1 MSREFL
7 LPDLGSGLKE
17 GEIVHWRVAV
27 GDVVTTDDL
36 LVDIETEKAVIE
48 VPVPYDGTVIALA
61 AEEGESVKVGS
72 MLAVFDTGDAD
83 SNNNAAADK
92 PADQSVP
99 SQTTV
104 AETVSAPHASGPA
117 PAATNA
123 GGRIKAMPAVRRI
136 SKEFSVDLSQ
146 VTGTGRHG
154 QVTKGDVLV
163 FIKNRTA
170 DDVALTAQS
179 VQPGQPATVSKQ
191 QDERVPLTKLGRTIA
206 ANMSRSWR
214 EIPHIFT
221 RMEARADGFL
231 EVKKTLSDLYDH
243 KVGVEALL
251 IRAVLPALKTYP
263 EFNATLEGDEL
274 VLHHNYNICVA
285 VNTDAGLVLPTIH
298 NADQYGVRQLSSH
311 LAELLPRAVQRKA
324 SPDELSGG
332 TFTIN
337 NLGALGKIMG
347 TSIIPIG
354 TTAILSAGR
363 AMEKAVVQSGEICI
377 LPMMEITLS
386 FDHRVIDGGMAQK
399 FLALVCLNI
408 EEAARMLA

>member
-17 GEIVHWRVAV
+17 GEIVKWRVAV

-48 VPVPYDGTVIALA
+48 VPVPYDGTVVALA
-61 AEEGESVKVGS
+61 AEAGESVKVGS
-72 MLAVFDTGDAD
+72 MLAVFDTGDGV
-83 SNNNAAADK
+83 K
-92 PADQSVP
+92 PEAVQAEVDENSEPELSQVTEPVP
-99 SQTTV
+99 VSQNPATV
-104 AETVSAPHASGPA
+104 TPAE
-117 PAATNA
+117 NE
-123 GGRIKAMPAVRRI
+123 RIKAMPSVRRI
-136 SKEFSVDLSQ
+136 SVEFDVNLRQ
-146 VTGTGRHG
+146 VAGTGRDG
-154 QVTKGDVLV
+154 RVTKGDVLA
-163 FIKNRTA
+163 FIKSRTA
-170 DDVALTAQS
+170 GTEQASTVQQDVGSSAR
-179 VQPGQPATVSKQ
+179 
-191 QDERVPLTKLGRTIA
+191 DERVPLTRLGKTIA
-206 ANMSRSWR
+206 ARMTQSWR

-221 RMEARADGFL
+221 RMEAQADGFL
-231 EVKKTLSDLYDH
+231 EVRKTLSDLYGE

-274 VLHHNYNICVA
+274 VLHKQYNICVA
-285 VNTDAGLVLPTIH
+285 VNTDEGLVLPTVH
-298 NADQYGVRQLSSH
+298 KADSLGVRELSSY
-311 LAELLPRAVQRKA
+311 LGELLPRAIQRKA

-337 NLGALGKIMG
+337 NIGALGTIMG
-347 TSIIPIG
+347 TSIIPMG

-363 AMEKAVVQSGEICI
+363 AVEKAVVRKGKVRV
-377 LPMMEITLS
+377 LPMMEITMS

-399 FLALVCLNI
+399 FLGLVCLNI

>member
-17 GEIVHWRVAV
+17 GEIVLWRVAV

-61 AEEGESVKVGS
+61 AEAGELVKVGS
-72 MLAVFDTGDAD
+72 MLAVFDTGDAGQASEVVD
-83 SNNNAAADK
+83 E
-92 PADQSVP
+92 PADQSVSAP
-99 SQTTV
+99 APV
-104 AETVSAPHASGPA
+104 VETVSAIPEPIPTKESD
-117 PAATNA
+117 NA
-123 GGRIKAMPAVRRI
+123 RIKAMPSVRRV
-136 SKEFSVDLSQ
+136 STEFDVDLSL
-146 VTGTGRHG
+146 VTGTGRDG
-154 QVTKGDVLV
+154 RVTKGDVLA

-170 DDVALTAQS
+170 AS
-179 VQPGQPATVSKQ
+179 EKPAVTQ
-191 QDERVPLTKLGRTIA
+191 QAAIASGMDERVPLTRLGRTIA
-206 ANMSRSWR
+206 ERMSQSWR
-214 EIPHIFT
+214 EIPHVFT
-221 RMEARADGFL
+221 RMEAQADGFL
-231 EVKKTLSDLYDH
+231 EVRKTLSDLYDN

-263 EFNATLEGDEL
+263 QFNATLEGDEL
-274 VLHHNYNICVA
+274 VLHRQYNICVA
-285 VNTDAGLVLPTIH
+285 VNTDEGLVLPTVH
-298 NADQYGVRQLSSH
+298 DADMFSVRELSSH
-311 LAELLPRAVQRKA
+311 LADLLPRAIQRKA
-324 SPDELSGG
+324 SPEELSGG

-337 NLGALGKIMG
+337 NIGALGTIMG

-363 AMEKAVVQSGEICI
+363 AVEKAIVKSGEIKI
-377 LPMMEITLS
+377 LPMMEITMS

>member
-17 GEIVHWRVAV
+17 GEIVQWRVAV

-36 LVDIETEKAVIE
+36 LVDIETEKAVVEI
-48 VPVPYDGTVIALA
+48 PVPYDGTVIALG
-61 AEEGESVKVGS
+61 AEEGGSVKVGS
-72 MLAVFDTGDAD
+72 MLAVFDTGDESDKNSAV
-83 SNNNAAADK
+83 ADK
-92 PADQSVP
+92 PSGQSVP
-99 SQTTV
+99 TQTTV
-104 AETVSAPHASGPA
+104 AEKVSTPPVAGLA
-117 PAATNA
+117 PAATDA
-123 GGRIKAMPAVRRI
+123 SGRIKAMPAVRRI
-136 SKEFSVDLSQ
+136 STEFDVDISQ

-154 QVTKGDVLV
+154 QVTKGDVLA

-170 DDVALTAQS
+170 SDTAMTDQQ
-179 VQPGQPATVSKQ
+179 VLPGQQALASEQ
-191 QDERVPLTKLGRTIA
+191 QDERVPLTRLGKTIA

-231 EVKKTLSDLYDH
+231 EVRKSLSDVYDH

-274 VLHHNYNICVA
+274 VLHRNYNICVA
-285 VNTDAGLVLPTIH
+285 VNTDAGLVLPTVH
-298 NADQYGVRQLSSH
+298 NADQYSVRQLSGH
-311 LAELLPRAVQRKA
+311 LTELLPKAVQRKA
-324 SPDELSGG
+324 SPAELSGG

>member
-17 GEIVHWRVAV
+17 GEIVLWRVAV

-61 AEEGESVKVGS
+61 AEAGELVKVGS
-72 MLAVFDTGDAD
+72 MLAVFDTGDAGQASEVVD
-83 SNNNAAADK
+83 E
-92 PADQSVP
+92 PADQSVSAP
-99 SQTTV
+99 APV
-104 AETVSAPHASGPA
+104 VETVSAIPEPIPTKESD
-117 PAATNA
+117 NA
-123 GGRIKAMPAVRRI
+123 RIKAMPSVRRI
-136 SKEFSVDLSQ
+136 STEFDVDLSL
-146 VTGTGRHG
+146 VTGTGRDG
-154 QVTKGDVLV
+154 RVTKGDVLA

-170 DDVALTAQS
+170 AS
-179 VQPGQPATVSKQ
+179 EKPAVTQ
-191 QDERVPLTKLGRTIA
+191 QAAIGSGIDERVPLTRLGRTIA
-206 ANMSRSWR
+206 ERMSQSWR
-214 EIPHIFT
+214 EIPHVFT
-221 RMEARADGFL
+221 RMEAQADGFL
-231 EVKKTLSDLYDH
+231 EVRKTLSDLYDD

-263 EFNATLEGDEL
+263 QFNSTLEGDEL
-274 VLHHNYNICVA
+274 VLHRQYNICVA
-285 VNTDAGLVLPTIH
+285 VNTDEGLVLPTVH
-298 NADQYGVRQLSSH
+298 DADMFSVRELSSH
-311 LAELLPRAVQRKA
+311 LADLLPRAIQRKA
-324 SPDELSGG
+324 SPEELSGG

-337 NLGALGKIMG
+337 NIGALGTIMG

-363 AMEKAVVQSGEICI
+363 AVEKAVVKSGEIKI
-377 LPMMEITLS
+377 LPMMEITMS

>member
-48 VPVPYDGTVIALA
+48 VPVPYDGTVVSLA
-61 AEEGESVKVGS
+61 AKEGESVKVGS
-72 MLAVFDTGDAD
+72 VLAVFDTGGQGPTANDVDEAAEPV
-83 SNNNAAADK
+83 STQAAAVEV
-92 PADQSVP
+92 VP
-99 SQTTV
+99 QV
-104 AETVSAPHASGPA
+104 AAAVTAVSNG
-117 PAATNA
+117 NE
-123 GGRIKAMPAVRRI
+123 RIKAMPSVRRI
-136 SKEFSVDLSQ
+136 SAEFDVDLSE

-154 QVTKGDVLV
+154 QVTKGDVLA

-170 DDVALTAQS
+170 TSAGLAGTGNKRVQTTVADDAA
-179 VQPGQPATVSKQ
+179 
-191 QDERVPLTKLGRTIA
+191 DERVPLTRLGKTIA
-206 ANMSRSWR
+206 ARMSRSWR
-214 EIPHIFT
+214 EIPHVFT
-221 RMEARADGFL
+221 RMEAQADGFL
-231 EVKKTLSDLYDH
+231 EVRKTLSDLYDE
-243 KVGVEALL
+243 KVAVEALL

-263 EFNATLEGDEL
+263 EFNATLDGDEL
-274 VLHHNYNICVA
+274 VLHKQYNICVA
-285 VNTDAGLVLPTIH
+285 VNTDEGLVLPTVH
-298 NADQYGVRQLSSH
+298 NADRFGMRELSNH
-311 LAELLPRAVQRKA
+311 LAELLPKAIQRKA

-337 NLGALGKIMG
+337 NIGALGTIMG

-363 AMEKAVVQSGEICI
+363 AVEKAVVKSGEIRI
-377 LPMMEITLS
+377 LPMMEITMS

>member
-1 MSREFL
+1 MTREFL

-17 GEIVHWRVAV
+17 GEIVQWRVAV

-61 AEEGESVKVGS
+61 AEAGESVKVGS
-72 MLAVFDTGDAD
+72 MLAVFDTGDPVVD
-83 SNNNAAADK
+83 SSEATDK
-92 PADQSVP
+92 PAEQPVS
-99 SQTTV
+99 SQTPDVEQVSTV
-104 AETVSAPHASGPA
+104 AVATSAADH
-117 PAATNA
+117 
-123 GGRIKAMPAVRRI
+123 GRIKAMPSVRRI
-136 SKEFSVDLSQ
+136 SIEFNVDLSE
-146 VTGTGRHG
+146 VTGTGRDG
-154 QVTKGDVLV
+154 RVTKGNVLA
-163 FIKNRTA
+163 FIKNRTSSKA
-170 DDVALTAQS
+170 ASLDQQDKSRQ
-179 VQPGQPATVSKQ
+179 QPVVTQ
-191 QDERVPLTKLGRTIA
+191 QDERVPLTRLGKTIA
-206 ANMSRSWR
+206 QRMSQSWR
-214 EIPHIFT
+214 EIPHVFT
-221 RMEARADGFL
+221 RMEAQADGFL
-231 EVKKTLSDLYDH
+231 EVRKTLSDMYSQ

-274 VLHHNYNICVA
+274 VLHRHYNICVA
-285 VNTDAGLVLPTIH
+285 VNSDQGLVLPTVH
-298 NADQYGVRQLSSH
+298 NADGFGMRDLASH
-311 LAELLPRAVQRKA
+311 LGELLPKAIQRKA

-337 NLGALGKIMG
+337 NIGALGTIMG

-363 AMEKAVVQSGEICI
+363 AMEKAVVRKGKVRV
-377 LPMMEITLS
+377 LPMMEITMS

>member
-17 GEIVHWRVAV
+17 GEIVQWRVAV

-61 AEEGESVKVGS
+61 AEAGELVKVGS
-72 MLAVFDTGDAD
+72 MLAVFDTGTAGQASEIVDE
-83 SNNNAAADK
+83 
-92 PADQSVP
+92 PADQSASSPDPV
-99 SQTTV
+99 V
-104 AETVSAPHASGPA
+104 ETVSTVPEPIPTEESD
-117 PAATNA
+117 NA
-123 GGRIKAMPAVRRI
+123 RIKAMPSVRRI
-136 SKEFSVDLSQ
+136 STEFDVDLSL
-146 VTGTGRHG
+146 VTGTGRDG
-154 QVTKGDVLV
+154 RVTKGDVLA
-163 FIKNRTA
+163 FIRNRTA
-170 DDVALTAQS
+170 ASEKPAVTQRVAS
-179 VQPGQPATVSKQ
+179 GSGM
-191 QDERVPLTKLGRTIA
+191 DERVPLTRLGRTIA
-206 ANMSRSWR
+206 ERMSQSWR
-214 EIPHIFT
+214 EIPHVFT
-221 RMEARADGFL
+221 RMEAQADGFL
-231 EVKKTLSDLYDH
+231 EVRKTLSDMYDD

-263 EFNATLEGDEL
+263 QFNATLEGDEL
-274 VLHHNYNICVA
+274 VLHRQYNICVA
-285 VNTDAGLVLPTIH
+285 VNTDEGLVLPTVH
-298 NADQYGVRQLSSH
+298 DADSFSVRELSSH
-311 LAELLPRAVQRKA
+311 LADLLPRAIQRKA
-324 SPDELSGG
+324 SPEELSGG

-337 NLGALGKIMG
+337 NIGALGTIMG

-363 AMEKAVVQSGEICI
+363 AVEKAVVKSGEIKV
-377 LPMMEITLS
+377 LPMMEITMS

>member
-17 GEIVHWRVAV
+17 GEIVQWRVAV

-48 VPVPYDGTVIALA
+48 VPVPYDGTVISLA
-61 AEEGESVKVGS
+61 ADEGESVKVGS
-72 MLAVFDTGDAD
+72 VLAVFDTGDASQD
-83 SNNNAAADK
+83 STDGKDPATK
-92 PADQSVP
+92 PVSE
-99 SQTTV
+99 QTPGV
-104 AETVSAPHASGPA
+104 ETILA
-117 PAATNA
+117 PATPIAATADNA
-123 GGRIKAMPAVRRI
+123 RIKAMPSVRRLSI
-136 SKEFSVDLSQ
+136 EFDVDLTL
-146 VTGTGRHG
+146 VTGTGRDG
-154 QVTKGDVLV
+154 RVTKGNVLA

-170 DDVALTAQS
+170 FNEKQAS
-179 VQPGQPATVSKQ
+179 VQQAVGSPAE
-191 QDERVPLTKLGRTIA
+191 DERVPLTRLGKTIA
-206 ANMSRSWR
+206 ARMSQSWR
-214 EIPHIFT
+214 EIPHVFT
-221 RMEARADGFL
+221 RMEAQADGFL
-231 EVKKTLSDLYDH
+231 EVKKTLSDLYGE

-251 IRAVLPALKTYP
+251 IRAVLPALKMYP

-274 VLHHNYNICVA
+274 VLHKKYNICVA
-285 VNTDAGLVLPTIH
+285 VNTDEGLVLPTVH
-298 NADQYGVRQLSSH
+298 QADSFGVRELSSH
-311 LAELLPRAVQRKA
+311 LGELLPRAIQRKA

-337 NLGALGKIMG
+337 NIGALGTIMG

-363 AMEKAVVQSGEICI
+363 AVEKAVVKKGKVRV
-377 LPMMEITLS
+377 LPMMEITMS

-399 FLALVCLNI
+399 FLGLVCLNI

>member
-17 GEIVHWRVAV
+17 GEIVLWRVAV

-48 VPVPYDGTVIALA
+48 VPVPYDGTVVALA

-72 MLAVFDTGDAD
+72 MLAVFDTGD
-83 SNNNAAADK
+83 SSSSSESTSEQIST
-92 PADQSVP
+92 PAPV
-99 SQTTV
+99 V
-104 AETVSAPHASGPA
+104 ETVSESPAPTVMKVTASG
-117 PAATNA
+117 
-123 GGRIKAMPAVRRI
+123 RVKAMPSVRRI
-136 SKEFSVDLSQ
+136 SAEFDVDISQ
-146 VTGTGRHG
+146 VTGSGRHG
-154 QVTKGDVLV
+154 QVTKGDVLA

-170 DDVALTAQS
+170 SSEALPTD
-179 VQPGQPATVSKQ
+179 QPIAVSAQ
-191 QDERVPLTKLGRTIA
+191 QDERVALTRLGKTIA
-206 ANMSRSWR
+206 NRMSQSWR
-214 EIPHIFT
+214 EIPHVFT
-221 RMEARADGFL
+221 RMEAQADGFL
-231 EVKKTLSDLYDH
+231 EVRKSLSDVYGH

-263 EFNATLEGDEL
+263 QFNATLEGDEL
-274 VLHHNYNICVA
+274 VLHKHYNICVA
-285 VNTDAGLVLPTIH
+285 VNTDEGLVLPTVH
-298 NADQYGVRQLSSH
+298 NADGFDVRQLSSH
-311 LAELLPRAVQRKA
+311 LAELLPKAIERKA
-324 SPDELSGG
+324 SPAELSGG

-337 NLGALGKIMG
+337 NIGALGTIMG

-363 AMEKAVVQSGEICI
+363 AMEKAVVKSGEIRI
-377 LPMMEITLS
+377 LPMMEITMS

>member
-17 GEIVHWRVAV
+17 GEIVQWRVAV

-48 VPVPYDGTVIALA
+48 VPVPYDGTIVALA
-61 AEEGESVKVGS
+61 AEAGELVKVGS
-72 MLAVFDTGDAD
+72 MLAVFDTGETVQ
-83 SNNNAAADK
+83 SGEV
-92 PADQSVP
+92 PAQANDNTNPEITPVTESVP
-99 SQTTV
+99 
-104 AETVSAPHASGPA
+104 VSHAPQPVITMG
-117 PAATNA
+117 NE
-123 GGRIKAMPAVRRI
+123 RIKAMPAVRRI
-136 SKEFSVDLSQ
+136 SAEFDVDLSL
-146 VTGTGRHG
+146 VTGTGRDG
-154 QVTKGDVLV
+154 RVTKGDVLA
-163 FIKNRTA
+163 FIKSRTA
-170 DDVALTAQS
+170 ATEQVSAVQQGVGGS
-179 VQPGQPATVSKQ
+179 V
-191 QDERVPLTKLGRTIA
+191 QDERVPLTRLGKTIA
-206 ANMSRSWR
+206 ARMSQSWR
-214 EIPHIFT
+214 EIPHVFT
-221 RMEARADGFL
+221 RMEAQADGFL
-231 EVKKTLSDLYDH
+231 EVRKTLSDMYSQ

-274 VLHHNYNICVA
+274 VLHKHYNICVA
-285 VNTDAGLVLPTIH
+285 VNSDQGLVLPTVH
-298 NADQYGVRQLSSH
+298 NADGFGMRELASH
-311 LAELLPRAVQRKA
+311 LGELLPRAFERKA

-337 NLGALGKIMG
+337 NIGALGTIMG
-347 TSIIPIG
+347 TSIIPLG

-363 AMEKAVVQSGEICI
+363 AVEKAVVKEGKVRV
-377 LPMMEITLS
+377 LPMMEITMS

>member
-48 VPVPYDGTVIALA
+48 VPVPYDGTVMALA
-61 AEEGESVKVGS
+61 AEEGEVVKVGS
-72 MLAVFDTGDAD
+72 MLAVFDTGDAND
-83 SNNNAAADK
+83 TTRDVVEKPSDQPATKPATVADTTSEPFAPVAAD
-92 PADQSVP
+92 
-99 SQTTV
+99 TR
-104 AETVSAPHASGPA
+104 
-117 PAATNA
+117 
-123 GGRIKAMPAVRRI
+123 GRIKAMPAVRRI
-136 SKEFSVDLSQ
+136 SSEFNVDLSQ

-170 DDVALTAQS
+170 GDTAVTDQPVVPGQQAQDS
-179 VQPGQPATVSKQ
+179 VQR
-191 QDERVPLTKLGRTIA
+191 DERVPLTRLGRTIA

-231 EVKKTLSDLYDH
+231 EVKKSLSDVYDH

-274 VLHHNYNICVA
+274 VLHRNYNICVA
-285 VNTDAGLVLPTIH
+285 VNTDEGLVLPVVH
-298 NADQYGVRQLSSH
+298 DADQHGVRQLSSH

-324 SPDELSGG
+324 SPAELSGG

-337 NLGALGKIMG
+337 NLGALGRIMG